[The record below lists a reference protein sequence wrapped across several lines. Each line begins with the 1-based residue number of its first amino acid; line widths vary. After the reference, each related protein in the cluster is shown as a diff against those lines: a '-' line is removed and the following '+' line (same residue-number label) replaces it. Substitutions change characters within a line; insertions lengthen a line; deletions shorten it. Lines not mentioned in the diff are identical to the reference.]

1 MKTLKYLTNIF
12 LDSFCGF
19 SKKGK
24 DRMRVLK
31 ILASFSD
38 NGSIV
43 VVRKYL
49 ILLYSARHLKKKILK
64 NLNKQCYSFPN
75 IAAIIL
81 QNKLNSKQLPIFTNI
96 SFLKKGSFPHPR
108 IKAGPQRFRPKISR
122 MRKRSNVSYY
132 KISQKNTLIYIAN
145 T

>member
-1 MKTLKYLTNIF
+1 MKKIKDSIDDNLIFDKYSLHVTHHLSLYSWAKGISFSLKLISQSLSMKTLKYLTNIF

-64 NLNKQCYSFPN
+64 NLNK
-75 IAAIIL
+75 
-81 QNKLNSKQLPIFTNI
+81 
-96 SFLKKGSFPHPR
+96 
-108 IKAGPQRFRPKISR
+108 
-122 MRKRSNVSYY
+122 
-132 KISQKNTLIYIAN
+132 
-145 T
+145 